1 MSRPLFDLSALQPDE
16 ITHVKNLLVNLLT
29 NLKAR
34 RALGGTGG
42 LVTDE
47 EAVYSG
53 LTHPERGDVVVIVY
67 RGKKSPQVFLGNR
80 REEDSPLAV
89 MDKAIGRKYP
99 GRRPLVGRFDD
110 LKEDEAHL
118 FLITIQDR
126 EMLHGAGEERID
138 LFSVHFGLAEV
149 KPMVHRAGDELRNRR
164 LEECSIA
171 DRWEIFNRQ
180 WEADGRLS
188 AIEKDL
194 FGFQFTYAR
203 YKQPSKEEILM
214 FTPSKWK
221 PHLGQLVRDMYPY
234 NVRKTLREDFPK
246 EHAEKLKQTHAS
258 LQGLAA
264 VIRERCLE
272 THPEGYLKFLQLL
285 AESIGSIEKNDPELT
300 GFT

>member
-1 MSRPLFDLSALQPDE
+1 MSRPLFDLTALQPDE
-16 ITHVKNLLVNLLT
+16 IDHIKHLLVNLLT
-29 NLKAR
+29 NLKSR
-34 RALGGTGG
+34 RALGGSGG

-47 EAVYSG
+47 EVVYSA
-53 LTHPERGDVVVIVY
+53 LTHPERGDVVVIVL
-67 RGKKSPQVFLGNR
+67 RGKKLPQIFLGNR
-80 REEDSPLAV
+80 REEDAPLAV

-99 GRRPLVGRFDD
+99 GRRPLAGRFDD
-110 LKEDEAHL
+110 LKDDEVHL

-126 EMLHGAGEERID
+126 EMLHNAGDERVD
-138 LFSVHFGLAEV
+138 LFSVHFGLADV
-149 KPMVHRAGDELRNRR
+149 KPMVTRPGDELKNRR
-164 LEECSIA
+164 LEECSLA

-180 WEADGRLS
+180 WEADSRLP

-203 YKQPSKEEILM
+203 YKQPAKEEILM

-234 NVRKTLREDFPK
+234 NVRKTLRESFPK

-258 LQGLAA
+258 LQGLAT
-264 VIRERCLE
+264 VIKERCLD
-272 THPEGYLKFLQLL
+272 THPEGYLNFLKML
-285 AESIGSIEKNDPELT
+285 AETISSIEKNDPELS